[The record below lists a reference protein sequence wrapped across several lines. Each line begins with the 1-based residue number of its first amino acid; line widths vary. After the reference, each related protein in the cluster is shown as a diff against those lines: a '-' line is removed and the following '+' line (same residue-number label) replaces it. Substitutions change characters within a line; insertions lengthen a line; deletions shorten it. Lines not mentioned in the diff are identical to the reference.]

1 MGNLSITIF
10 FYINKNEEPFFLALK
25 KKKIS
30 ISRNLNFKSG
40 LLVANH

>member
-25 KKKIS
+25 KNIFLALAE
-30 ISRNLNFKSG
+30 I
-40 LLVANH
+40 